1 MEKVLYVIPI
11 IIFFMPLKELV
22 MAERLNKHL
31 KEKSD
36 NLELQNMQLRRKI
49 SQQKIEKNQ
58 YGMINDKL
66 LWSANTPDLIKE
78 NDKLLWSAN
87 TPDLI
92 KELVIR
98 LGDDGEPMI
107 VPHFSVDAYGRKQL
121 MALIP
126 RVTFFTR

>member
-36 NLELQNMQLRRKI
+36 NLELQNIQLRRKNA
-49 SQQKIEKNQ
+49 QREMQKNQ
-58 YGMINDKL
+58 FRMINQKL
-66 LWSANTPDLIKE
+66 LWTANTQ
-78 NDKLLWSAN
+78 
-87 TPDLI
+87 DLI

-98 LGDDGEPMI
+98 LGEDGEPMI

>member
-36 NLELQNMQLRRKI
+36 ILELQNMQLRRKI
-49 SQQKIEKNQ
+49 GQQEIEKNQ
-58 YGMINDKL
+58 YGVINEKL
-66 LWSANTPDLIKE
+66 LWT
-78 NDKLLWSAN
+78 AN

-126 RVTFFTR
+126 RVAFFTR

>member
-1 MEKVLYVIPI
+1 
-11 IIFFMPLKELV
+11 
-22 MAERLNKHL
+22 
-31 KEKSD
+31 
-36 NLELQNMQLRRKI
+36 
-49 SQQKIEKNQ
+49 
-58 YGMINDKL
+58 MINEKL
-66 LWSANTPDLIKE
+66 LWT
-78 NDKLLWSAN
+78 AN

-107 VPHFSVDAYGRKQL
+107 VPHFSVDALGRKQL

>member
-49 SQQKIEKNQ
+49 GQQEIEKNQ
-58 YGMINDKL
+58 YGVINEKL
-66 LWSANTPDLIKE
+66 LWT
-78 NDKLLWSAN
+78 AN

-98 LGDDGEPMI
+98 LGDDGKPMI